1 MSRNHATE
9 YDVFGH
15 EFKHAYDKMYYLE
28 SSQQYKGK
36 DFTIDE
42 FYTVM
47 FENRL
52 RKDEGNKYMRRS
64 YGGVPIPLEYKKII
78 MFNRNNNKRYEIK

>member
-1 MSRNHATE
+1 
-9 YDVFGH
+9 
-15 EFKHAYDKMYYLE
+15 MYYLG
-28 SSQQYKGK
+28 SRQKYGGK
-36 DFTIDE
+36 NFTIDE

-64 YGGVPIPLEYKKII
+64 YGGVLIPTMYKKFF
-78 MFNRNNNKRYEIK
+78 MFNRNNRKRYEVK